1 MPLFFALIEDQLLRK
16 WLFISIL
23 VLLSP
28 DVTALHRPESSRYR
42 VGIPFTANEIPRFKV
57 M

>member
-28 DVTALHRPESSRYR
+28 DVTALHRAESSRYR
-42 VGIPFTANEIPRFKV
+42 VGIPFTANQIPRFKV